1 MEKLILPVGFLW
13 ETDFILKVQDNPYP
27 RFFRSDGAG
36 HFTEMGTV
44 PADTV
49 PVSKDKPDKNID
61 STVLRK
67 EIEPWLT
74 ALFQSEHLSLLL
86 GTGLTAG
93 IAHIA
98 QPEVEKTE
106 NIDAS
111 KDSKTAGMDCVKF
124 AIYNDEI
131 NDFIKTSPEA
141 KVRGTPNIEDQIRT
155 ANELL
160 KGLRILHDS
169 KADTLQKEL
178 ARVLNEFAEKLLTTE
193 NKIVTG
199 LEVDRDEAFG
209 ILVNF
214 LMSFASRMGN
224 RDRLNIFTT
233 NYDRL
238 IEAGS
243 ELAGIRL
250 IDRFVGNLTPVFRSS
265 RLDVDMHYNPPGIR
279 GEPRYLEGVCRFT
292 KLHGSVNWIQNGDEI
307 RRVGIPF
314 GVTDIKPF
322 LNAPGLTATSADAF
336 KLMIYPNEAKDRETA
351 MYPYVELFRDFAAA
365 VCRPNNTLVCY
376 GYSFGDDHINRVIQ
390 DMLTIPSTHLVIIAF
405 DDKPQRIIRA
415 YNQFNRPSQ
424 MTLLLGH
431 ELGDIEKLTENYL
444 PKSAIDKASSRLH
457 EILRQRYG
465 GSSDDDNKE
474 KNPGGEK

>member
-1 MEKLILPVGFLW
+1 METIVTPDDFSW
-13 ETDFILKVQDNPYP
+13 ETDFILKVQDDPSP
-27 RFFRSDGAG
+27 QLFRSDGTD
-36 HFTEMGTV
+36 HFIEID
-44 PADTV
+44 PSK
-49 PVSKDKPDKNID
+49 PVSAAKYKTDKND
-61 STVLRK
+61 STALRK
-67 EIEPWLT
+67 KIEPWLT
-74 ALFQSEHLSLLL
+74 ALFQSEHLSLLI
-86 GTGLTAG
+86 GTGLTTG
-93 IAHIA
+93 IVHIA
-98 QPEVEKTE
+98 QRNAKRK
-106 NIDAS
+106 
-111 KDSKTAGMDCVKF
+111 KDSDTACNDKTVCMDCVNF
-124 AIYNDEI
+124 AVYDDKI
-131 NDFIKTSPEA
+131 NDFIKNSPEA

-160 KGLRILHDS
+160 KGLKILQDS
-169 KADTLQKEL
+169 QADTLQKEL
-178 ARVLNEFAEKLLTTE
+178 ARVLNEFAAKLLATE

-199 LEVDRDEAFG
+199 IETDREEAFG
-209 ILVNF
+209 VLVNF

-292 KLHGSVNWIQNGDEI
+292 KLHGSVDWIQNRDEI
-307 RRVGIPF
+307 RRIGVPF
-314 GVTDIKPF
+314 GVMDLKPF
-322 LNAPGLTATSADAF
+322 LNAPGLAATSDDAF

-405 DDKPQRIIRA
+405 DDESQRIIRA
-415 YNQFNRPSQ
+415 YNQFKRPSQ

-431 ELGDIEKLTENYL
+431 EFGDIENLTENYL
-444 PKSAIDKASSRLH
+444 PKSAIDKASFRLH
-457 EILRQRYG
+457 EILRQRYD
-465 GSSDDDNKE
+465 GSSDGDNKE
-474 KNPGGEK
+474 KDPGTEK